1 MLIKGFYLSEAK
13 GLRLIVFFGS
23 FLLHFVEL
31 FMNVWIFH
39 CCGIVLT
46 CLYLLLIFLFF
57 FVKVNANS
65 IAVLMSEEV
74 RKCIAMKLLLLPSLF
89 DIPQCKVKKYPRT
102 FFLTIVLIILNKF
115 FPKFILINPTS
126 ISILLNLLP
135 KTIF

>member
-13 GLRLIVFFGS
+13 GLRLIVFFW
-23 FLLHFVEL
+23 FLLLHFVEL

-39 CCGIVLT
+39 CCGIFLT
-46 CLYLLLIFLFF
+46 CLHLLLVFFF

-65 IAVLMSEEV
+65 IAVLRSEEV

-89 DIPQCKVKKYPRT
+89 DISQCKVKKYPRT
-102 FFLTIVLIILNKF
+102 FLLTIMLIILNKF
-115 FPKFILINPTS
+115 FPKFILPDPTTVFV
-126 ISILLNLLP
+126 LLQLLH